1 MTRFSITVATALL
14 ATSTAAAQP
23 QNAGGAA
30 SPENA
35 PAAQSGRT
43 QKPRVPIKA
52 RTHEEYVAYQE
63 AIAKKQDADAMAKAA
78 AEFASKFPDSDIRVL
93 LYRASMKAYRGSG
106 DAQKMMDAALKVLQL
121 SNDDPEALLAVAQV
135 QEEHTS
141 QMDLDRDARMD
152 QAVANAQHALATI
165 DTDLVVPVNTS
176 PDSIEPY
183 KRFLRAS
190 ALAIV
195 GTIQY
200 RREQYPEAER
210 TLRQSIDSDPANVDG
225 VIVLRLALALDQQ
238 KKYQEAFQQA
248 NRAVE
253 LTKEDSEAGR
263 LARNERGRL
272 TALLAQNSAPGT
284 SDVVPAS
291 NDSSPGQ

>member
-1 MTRFSITVATALL
+1 MTRLSITIAAALL
-14 ATSTAAAQP
+14 ASSTATHAQNPSDAVSP
-23 QNAGGAA
+23 QNT
-30 SPENA
+30 
-35 PAAQSGRT
+35 PAAPSASAH
-43 QKPRVPIKA
+43 KPQLPIKA

-63 AIAKKQDADAMAKAA
+63 AIAKKQDAEQMAKAA
-78 AEFASKFPDSDIRVL
+78 ADFASKFPDSDVRVL
-93 LYRASMKAYRGSG
+93 LYRPSMKSYRQSG
-106 DAQKMMDAALKVLQL
+106 DAQKMMDAALKVLEL
-121 SNDDPEALLAVAQV
+121 SKDDPEALLTVAQV

-141 QMDLDRDARMD
+141 QMDLDRDERME
-152 QAVANAQHALATI
+152 QAVRNAQHALATI
-165 DTDLVVPVNTS
+165 DTDLVVPVNTRA
-176 PDSIEPY
+176 DSIEPY
-183 KRFLRAS
+183 KKFLRAS

-200 RREQYPEAER
+200 RREQYPEAES
-210 TLRQSIDSDPANVDG
+210 TLRQSVEVDPANVDG

-238 KKYQEAFQQA
+238 KKYAEALQQA

-253 LTKEDSEAGR
+253 LTKEDTEAGH
-263 LARNERGRL
+263 LARNERARL

>member
-1 MTRFSITVATALL
+1 MTSFSITIATALL
-14 ATSTAAAQP
+14 LTCTAAPA
-23 QNAGGAA
+23 QNASGGVSRENTAA
-30 SPENA
+30 PSTP
-35 PAAQSGRT
+35 PPKSRL
-43 QKPRVPIKA
+43 PIKA

-63 AIAKKQDADAMAKAA
+63 AIAKKQDGDAMAKAA
-78 AEFASKFPDSDIRVL
+78 EDFAAKFPDSDIRVL
-93 LYRASMKAYRGSG
+93 LYRASMKSYRQSG

-121 SNDDPEALLAVAQV
+121 SKDDPEALLAVAQV

-141 QMDLDRDARMD
+141 QMDLDRDERMD
-152 QAVANAQHALATI
+152 QAVVNAQHALATI
-165 DTDLVVPVNTS
+165 DTALVVPVNTR

-183 KRFLRAS
+183 KKYLRAS

-195 GTIQY
+195 GTVQY
-200 RREQYPEAER
+200 RREQYPEAEA
-210 TLRQSIDSDPANVDG
+210 TLRQAVDVDPANVDG

-238 KKYQEAFQQA
+238 KKYQEALQQA

-253 LTKEDSEAGR
+253 LTKENTEAGR

-272 TALLAQNSAPGT
+272 TALLAQNSAPGA

>member
-1 MTRFSITVATALL
+1 MTRFSITIATAFV
-14 ATSTAAAQP
+14 AACTSAQA
-23 QNAGGAA
+23 QNASGAV
-30 SPENA
+30 SPENTPTA
-35 PAAQSGRT
+35 ESTPA
-43 QKPRVPIKA
+43 QKSRLPIKA

-63 AIAKKQDADAMAKAA
+63 AIAKKQDGDAMAKAA
-78 AEFASKFPDSDIRVL
+78 ADFAAKFPDSSIRVL
-93 LYRASMKAYRGSG
+93 LYRASMKSYRQSG

-121 SNDDPEALLAVAQV
+121 SKDDPEALLAVAQV

-141 QMDLDRDARMD
+141 QMDLDRDERMD
-152 QAVANAQHALATI
+152 QAVANAQRALATI
-165 DTDLVVPVNTS
+165 DTDLVVPVNTR

-183 KRFLRAS
+183 KKFLRAS

-200 RREQYPEAER
+200 RREQYPEAEA
-210 TLRQSIDSDPANVDG
+210 TLRQAVDLDPGNADG

-238 KKYQEAFQQA
+238 KKYQEALQQA

-253 LTKEDSEAGR
+253 LTKEDTEAGR

-272 TALLAQNSAPGT
+272 TALLAQNSAPGA

-291 NDSSPGQ
+291 NDSPPGQ

>member
-1 MTRFSITVATALL
+1 MTRFSIIFAIALIP
-14 ATSTAAAQP
+14 AGIAAHA
-23 QNAGGAA
+23 QNAGAV
-30 SPENA
+30 SPENS
-35 PAAQSGRT
+35 PAGQGVPA
-43 QKPRVPIKA
+43 QKPHLPIKA

-200 RREQYPEAER
+200 RREQYQEAER

>member
-1 MTRFSITVATALL
+1 MTRLSIMIATLLLGSCTLALGQEASS
-14 ATSTAAAQP
+14 ATGPGNS
-23 QNAGGAA
+23 A
-30 SPENA
+30 SPPSPA
-35 PAAQSGRT
+35 P
-43 QKPRVPIKA
+43 QKPRLPVKA

-63 AIAKKQDADAMAKAA
+63 AIAKKQDAEAMAKAA
-78 AEFASKFPDSDIRVL
+78 ADFAAKFPASDIRVL
-93 LYRASMKAYRGSG
+93 LYRASMKSYRQSG
-106 DAQKMMDAALKVLQL
+106 DAQKMMDAALKVLEL
-121 SNDDPEALLAVAQV
+121 SKDDPEALLAVAQV

-141 QMDLDRDARMD
+141 QMDLDRDERMN
-152 QAVANAQHALATI
+152 QAIANARHALATI
-165 DTDLVVPVNTS
+165 DTDLVVPVNTR
-176 PDSIEPY
+176 PDSVEPY
-183 KRFLRAS
+183 KKFLRAS
-190 ALAIV
+190 ALAVV

-200 RREQYPEAER
+200 RREQYPEAESS
-210 TLRQSIDSDPANVDG
+210 LQQAIDADPANVDG

-238 KKYQEAFQQA
+238 KKYQEALQQA

-253 LTKEDSEAGR
+253 LTKDDTEAGR

>member
-1 MTRFSITVATALL
+1 
-14 ATSTAAAQP
+14 
-23 QNAGGAA
+23 
-30 SPENA
+30 
-35 PAAQSGRT
+35 
-43 QKPRVPIKA
+43 
-52 RTHEEYVAYQE
+52 
-63 AIAKKQDADAMAKAA
+63 
-78 AEFASKFPDSDIRVL
+78 
-93 LYRASMKAYRGSG
+93 MKAYRQSG
-106 DAQKMMDAALKVLQL
+106 DAQKMMDSALKVLEL
-121 SNDDPEALLAVAQV
+121 SKDDPEALLAVAQV

-141 QMDLDRDARMD
+141 PMDLDRDERMD

-165 DTDLVVPVNTS
+165 DTDLVVPLNTN

-183 KRFLRAS
+183 KKLLRAS

-210 TLRQSIDSDPANVDG
+210 TLRQAIDADTANVDG
-225 VIVLRLALALDQQ
+225 VIVLRLACSLDQQ
-238 KKYQEAFQQA
+238 KKYQEALEQA

>member
-1 MTRFSITVATALL
+1 MTRFPIILATALL
-14 ATSTAAAQP
+14 GTCMAAQS
-23 QNAGGAA
+23 QNAGDTV
-30 SPENA
+30 SPGNA
-35 PAAQSGRT
+35 PAAQSGRA
-43 QKPRVPIKA
+43 QKPHLPIKA
-52 RTHEEYVAYQE
+52 KTHEEYVAYQE
-63 AIAKKQDADAMAKAA
+63 AIAKKEDADAMAKAA
-78 AEFASKFPDSDIRVL
+78 GEFASKFPDSDVRVL
-93 LYRASMKAYRGSG
+93 LYRASMKSYRQAG

-121 SNDDPEALLAVAQV
+121 SKDDPEALLAVAQV
-135 QEEHTS
+135 QEAHTS
-141 QMDLDRDARMD
+141 QMDLDRDERMD

-165 DTDLVVPVNTS
+165 DTDLVVPVNTK

-183 KRFLRAS
+183 KKFLRAS

-195 GTIQY
+195 GTVQY

-210 TLRQSIDSDPANVDG
+210 TLRQAIDADPANVDG
-225 VIVLRLALALDQQ
+225 VIVLRLALALDQE
-238 KKYQEAFQQA
+238 KKYQEAFEQA